1 MIKIFPRITHVPISR
16 RKIDFLIDLNG
27 RSLNTKSSL
36 VPDGRARGEKTRS
49 WGRQKNEY
57 YIEEIKTVE
66 LLSSF
71 TRHRESFR

>member
-27 RSLNTKSSL
+27 RSLNTKNSL

-49 WGRQKNEY
+49 W
-57 YIEEIKTVE
+57 TVRKMNITSKR
-66 LLSSF
+66 LK
-71 TRHRESFR
+71 R